1 MPEFRL
7 FNTLTR
13 QVEPFAPSDGD
24 TVRMYTC
31 GPTVYNPAHLGN
43 FRTFLF
49 EDLLRRALR
58 LAGWRVQQIMNLTD
72 VDDKIITKAAKTGQS
87 ITEVTEPF
95 TDLFHKDR
103 RYLRIEDAEGYP
115 KATDHIPEMIA
126 LVERLVANGVA
137 YVSDD
142 GSVYFAIDKFATYG
156 QLSQLD
162 KREVRAG
169 ARVAQDEY
177 TKENAQDFALWKS
190 AKGEDE
196 ATGAAWDS
204 PWGRGRPGWHL
215 ECSAMAMKYLGETFD
230 LHAGGIDLIFPH
242 HEDEIAQSEAATGKT
257 FARCWCHGEF
267 LLTDGT
273 KMAKRVG
280 NVTNV
285 VGLRDAGISGTV
297 YRHFVFGTHYRKQLN
312 MGEDWVEQSRP
323 AVNRIGVFA
332 RRLAAATTG
341 TAALAQAAVK
351 AEQTFMEALF
361 DDLNGP
367 EAMAALFVFI
377 TDANR
382 ELDNGDAGGGTGGA
396 TGSVIDPTNPKG
408 AGSGAGGSTEYPG
421 SGAGG
426 STEYLAR
433 ARAAFQ
439 LMNGVLDLVPD
450 DETDAELS
458 AWVEERLAERKA
470 ARGRRDFAASDA
482 IRDEIVARGIT
493 LEDTPAGTKWSKRA

>member
-13 QVEPFAPSDGD
+13 KVEPFAPADGQ

-58 LAGWRVQQIMNLTD
+58 LAGWQVEQIMNLTD
-72 VDDKIITKAAKTGQS
+72 VDDKIITKAVREGKRIGD
-87 ITEVTEPF
+87 VTEPF
-95 TDLFHKDR
+95 TALFHQDR

-137 YVSDD
+137 YVADD
-142 GSVYFAIDKFATYG
+142 GSVYFAIDRFPTYG

-162 KREVRAG
+162 KREIRAG
-169 ARVAQDEY
+169 ARVANDEY
-177 TKENAQDFALWKS
+177 AKENAQDFALWKS
-190 AKGEDE
+190 AKPEDE
-196 ATGAAWDS
+196 TSGAAWDS

-242 HEDEIAQSEAATGKT
+242 HEDEIAQSEAATGKV

-280 NVTNV
+280 NVANV
-285 VGLRDAGISGTV
+285 VELRDQGISGTA

-312 MGEDWVEQSRP
+312 MGDDWLEHSRP
-323 AVNRIGVFA
+323 AVRRIGAFA
-332 RRLAAATTG
+332 RRLAEATGATS
-341 TAALAQAAVK
+341 ALADIATR
-351 AEQTFMEALF
+351 AEHAFIEALF
-361 DDLNGP
+361 DDLNAP
-367 EAMAALFVFI
+367 EAMAAMFMFI

-382 ELDNGDAGGGTGGA
+382 ELDAGGT
-396 TGSVIDPTNPKG
+396 D
-408 AGSGAGGSTEYPG
+408 ST
-421 SGAGG
+421 A
-426 STEYLAR
+426 LAR

-439 LMNGVLDLVPD
+439 LMDSVLDLVP
-450 DETDAELS
+450 ETDVDEDLA
-458 AWVEERLAERKA
+458 ARVHERIEARNA
-470 ARGRRDFAASDA
+470 ARGRRDFAEADS
-482 IRDEIVARGIT
+482 IRAELSSWGVSI
-493 LEDTPAGTKWSKRA
+493 EDSPSGTRWNKR